1 MSATVVLARPLRRLA
16 DGATTLEVEAAT
28 VAEALEQLCQVYPS
42 LRDRVFSTDGLR
54 QDLRVF
60 VNRKDIR
67 ALHGAETPLVD
78 GDEVSLVPLVAGA

>member
-1 MSATVVLARPLRRLA
+1 MSAKVVLARPLRRLA
-16 DGATTLEVEAAT
+16 NGVGTVEVEAAT
-28 VAEALEQLCQVYPS
+28 VAEALDKVCRIHPQ
-42 LRDRVFSTDGLR
+42 LRDRVFSADGLR

-67 ALHGAETPLVD
+67 ALGGAETALTD